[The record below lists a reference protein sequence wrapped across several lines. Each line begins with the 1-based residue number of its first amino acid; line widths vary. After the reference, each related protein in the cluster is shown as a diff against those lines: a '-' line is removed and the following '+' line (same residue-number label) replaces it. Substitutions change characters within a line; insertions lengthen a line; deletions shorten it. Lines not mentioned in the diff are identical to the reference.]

1 MTPEQAP
8 ELGEAAGE
16 LAGEAAAGALEGAK
30 GAIPLFLIV
39 AALVAVSG
47 ACHLDGLAD
56 GLRHPAQD

>member
-39 AALVAVSG
+39 AALVAVFVLSKG
-47 ACHLDGLAD
+47 T
-56 GLRHPAQD
+56 